1 MVTPPKAHTPSPS
14 PTTTSTQIHVVP
26 PATAQSR
33 TPPPGER
40 GLASS
45 TDEVAQQQPNV
56 HLVGYTA
63 VHSPYPPVSKSPGP
77 PVALVTTNVPLSS
90 APLVS
95 AHVPLTSAP
104 LVSAP
109 STNAPLTSMPV
120 TAIPVTSVTYSRAPH
135 AQGQPRPHSL
145 SSAHPTLDTSGT
157 QRYLQSSSTLPA
169 MASAAANISS
179 IVAPPH
185 PLPPPPHFPINH
197 LTSMPQQQR
206 EYQAAMELE
215 MWKMTQEQVFMQ
227 QLK

>member
-14 PTTTSTQIHVVP
+14 PTTTSTQVHVVP

-33 TPPPGER
+33 TPPPDER

-45 TDEVAQQQPNV
+45 TDEPAQQQPNV

-95 AHVPLTSAP
+95 THVPLTSI
-104 LVSAP
+104 
-109 STNAPLTSMPV
+109 PV
-120 TAIPVTSVTYSRAPH
+120 TAIPVTSVTYSQAPH
-135 AQGQPRPHSL
+135 VQGQPRPHLL
-145 SSAHPTLDTSGT
+145 SSAHPTLDTSAT

-169 MASAAANISS
+169 MAGTAANISS
-179 IVAPPH
+179 IVAPP
-185 PLPPPPHFPINH
+185 PPPQFPINH

-215 MWKMTQEQVFMQ
+215 MWKMMQEQVFMQ